1 MITAIFLKMI
11 LADVWQDEELES
23 DLKIL
28 ITTLMILLLIPL
40 AIIFDIALIPIEL
53 IILAIYLLRKEK

>member
-23 DLKIL
+23 DLKII
-28 ITTLMILLLIPL
+28 ITTLMVLLLIPL

>member
-23 DLKIL
+23 DIKII

>member
-23 DLKIL
+23 DIKIL

-40 AIIFDIALIPIEL
+40 AIVFDIALIPIEL